1 MKNKL
6 IQFEPF
12 LAGSANNTTNG
23 GSRNLNTNN
32 RISNTNA
39 NIGFRQ
45 IVSFF
50 AKLYKPGSC
59 QNSDL
64 VTGVSKQLKA
74 LV

>member
-6 IQFEPF
+6 LQFEPF
-12 LAGSANNTTNG
+12 LAGSASSTYG

-32 RISNTNA
+32 RLSNANA

-50 AKLYKPGSC
+50 AKLYELGSC